1 MKVNLIKDKSILLAI
16 RIIKLSKY
24 IQETKNEFILT
35 KQLIRSG
42 TSIGAN
48 IHEGDFAESK
58 ADFIHKLSIAQKECS
73 ETLYWIEL
81 LKETS
86 YLNTMEYDSIYN
98 DSIEVMKLLTSILKT
113 AKKNLYNNGK

>member
-1 MKVNLIKDKSILLAI
+1 MKGNLIKDKSILLAI